1 MSPAEAAQALT
12 AAERAATTRLAL
24 ELVERR
30 EADELGVSVD
40 ELRQALAEGRD
51 LRHEREEQEKQR
63 RELMGS
69 LLQAGDIFA
78 PLPPVNWLCEALD
91 MAPGAPIL
99 FAGYGFSGKT
109 VSAQDLA
116 LAVATG
122 TPAWGRF
129 PVRPGRVLHV
139 DYEQGTHLTRLRY
152 QRLAQAR
159 GIDPRALDGRLV
171 LAPLPPWYLD
181 GDSGDVLTRLCEGFD
196 LVIVDSF
203 RAACPHTDE
212 NASDSRIPLD
222 RLGRMS
228 EKTGV
233 APVVIHHAR
242 KPVRDAQGGARMS
255 VRGSG
260 ALYDACG
267 SVLVFAAEKGEP
279 TTVAHEK
286 ARITGRPH
294 ADFQLWIE
302 DVEIDGDPTAGL
314 RVSCLNGPAAAR
326 VPDRFTQLKERVL
339 EAVKADG
346 KFSGGVNL
354 LRSRLGAKKDDVSA
368 AVADLERAGAIRRE
382 GSYHRPTFVYLGTD
396 GDSQCE

>member
-1 MSPAEAAQALT
+1 MSAPATPAERSEAA
-12 AAERAATTRLAL
+12 RLAF
-24 ELVERR
+24 ELVEHR
-30 EADELGVSVD
+30 EAADLGVSVED
-40 ELRQALAEGRD
+40 YRKALAEGRD
-51 LRHEREEQEKQR
+51 LRHEGEERER
-63 RELMGS
+63 RREELMGS
-69 LLQAGDIFA
+69 LLQSGDIFA

-109 VSAQDLA
+109 ISAQDLA

-122 TPAWGRF
+122 MPAWGRF
-129 PVRPGRVLHV
+129 PVRQGRVLHV
-139 DYEQGTHLTRLRY
+139 DYEQGAHLTRLRY
-152 QRLAQAR
+152 QRLARAH

-171 LAPLPPWYLD
+171 LAPLPPWYI
-181 GDSGDVLTRLCEGFD
+181 DSDTGDVLTRLCEGFD
-196 LVIVDSF
+196 MVIVDSF

-212 NASDSRIPLD
+212 NASDARIPLD

-228 EKTGV
+228 ERTGV
-233 APVVIHHAR
+233 APVVVHHAR

-302 DVEIDGDPTAGL
+302 DVEIDGDPNAGL
-314 RVSCLNGPAAAR
+314 RVSCLNSTGPTRA
-326 VPDRFTQLKERVL
+326 PDRFTELKGRVL
-339 EAVKADG
+339 EVVRAEG
-346 KFSGGVNL
+346 TFTGGVNL

-368 AVADLERAGAIRRE
+368 AVTDLEKEGAIRRD
-382 GSYHRPTFVYLGTD
+382 GSYHRPTLVYVGTD
-396 GDSQCE
+396 GDSQCA